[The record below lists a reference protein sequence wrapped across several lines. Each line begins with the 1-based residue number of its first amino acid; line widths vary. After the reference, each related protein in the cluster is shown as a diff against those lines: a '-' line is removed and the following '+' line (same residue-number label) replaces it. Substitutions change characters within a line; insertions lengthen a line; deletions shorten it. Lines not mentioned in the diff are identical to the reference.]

1 MKLRKSAVFTAA
13 LAASGI
19 ALAAC
24 GGTPAPA
31 ASHAATPVYT
41 PAAAPATTPAALTSG
56 QSAFVASLL
65 KAQSAV
71 GWSNS
76 SPDSVLA
83 KNGQNICD
91 GLAGGGAVNVDGAP
105 AALGLPGTTVEKIAI
120 QAICPQYSDQ
130 VPGTVL
136 GHLSGNGQGNSPP
149 FVVPAQVSVTYSY
162 NCSQAGGSGNFIA
175 DLQQPG
181 GGDDQSI
188 ANALGAGGTV
198 TTTVY
203 PTNAGSDY
211 YISVNSEC
219 TWTVTVKAA

>member
-1 MKLRKSAVFTAA
+1 MKIRRSAVLASAFAA
-13 LAASGI
+13 AAAI

-41 PAAAPATTPAALTSG
+41 AAAPATTPAALTSG

-71 GWSNS
+71 GWTNGSA
-76 SPDSVLA
+76 DSVLA

-91 GLAGGGAVNVDGAP
+91 GLAGGGTVNVDGAP

-120 QAICPQYSDQ
+120 QTICPQYSDQ

-136 GHLSGNGQGNSPP
+136 GHLSGNGQGNSTP
-149 FVVPAQVSVTYSY
+149 FLVPAQVSVTYTY
-162 NCSQAGGSGNFIA
+162 DCSGAGGSGNFIA

-188 ANALGAGGTV
+188 AIALGAGGTV

-203 PTNAGSDY
+203 PTNAGADY